1 MTEQTTTITEPTVQP
16 VQPAEPVKPT
26 EPTPAVVQAFKT
38 FQTEEDFNNETAKIR
53 GTAERKARSELLKQ
67 LGIDSEDKLDAIKT
81 AYQNSL
87 TEQDRIAEQLKQLD
101 TLKAELA
108 ENKAIITALSKMSNK
123 PADEVSKLVKMAKG
137 LVSEDC
143 TIEQAL
149 EEVMKMVQV
158 QPTEPQ
164 KPTIPVSQP
173 MTVGSTAP
181 IVENPFKD
189 ANNIDAQF
197 KMIKENPEQARQL
210 AKAANYPVTW

>member
-1 MTEQTTTITEPTVQP
+1 MTEQTTTEQTQIQSLENKP
-16 VQPAEPVKPT
+16 VETQTSPVET
-26 EPTPAVVQAFKT
+26 QTPIAFKT

-149 EEVMKMVQV
+149 EEVMKMVQI
-158 QPTEPQ
+158 QPTELH

-173 MTVGSTAP
+173 MSVGNTAP

>member
-1 MTEQTTTITEPTVQP
+1 MTTETTTEQTQSLENKP
-16 VQPAEPVKPT
+16 VETQTPPAETQAPI
-26 EPTPAVVQAFKT
+26 AFKT

-189 ANNIDAQF
+189 GNLTKITQLIA
-197 KMIKENPEQARQL
+197 ENPDEARKL
-210 AKAANYPVTW
+210 AKIANYKITW

>member
-1 MTEQTTTITEPTVQP
+1 MTTETTETTITENTQSLENK
-16 VQPAEPVKPT
+16 PAET
-26 EPTPAVVQAFKT
+26 QTPSAPIAFKT

-101 TLKAELA
+101 TLKVELA

-123 PADEVSKLVKMAKG
+123 PTEEVSKLVKMAKG
-137 LVSEDC
+137 LVSDDC

-149 EEVMKMVQV
+149 EEVMKMVQI

-164 KPTIPVSQP
+164 KSTIPVSQP